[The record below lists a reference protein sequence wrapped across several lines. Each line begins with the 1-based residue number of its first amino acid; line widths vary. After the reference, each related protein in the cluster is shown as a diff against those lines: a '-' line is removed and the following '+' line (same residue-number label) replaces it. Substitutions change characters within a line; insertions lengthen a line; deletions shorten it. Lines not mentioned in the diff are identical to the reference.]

1 MKILQVGR
9 RTDEDVADLHQ
20 GLEVESF
27 SVFWLS
33 DKADIDLSGIEHV
46 ECLVGGLAL
55 DGDVT
60 CGYFPINPFK

>member
-55 DGDVT
+55 DGNVHVWIFSDES
-60 CGYFPINPFK
+60 F

>member
-9 RTDEDVADLHQ
+9 RTDEDIADFHQ

-46 ECLVGGLAL
+46 EGLVGGLAL
-55 DGDVT
+55 DGDV
-60 CGYFPINPFK
+60 YVRVFSDESF